1 MLEILR
7 GQLFLKTRD
16 EIWTDF
22 NNNLKPR
29 QFTIKIWR
37 RTI

>member
-7 GQLFLKTRD
+7 GKLFLKTRD
-16 EIWTDF
+16 EIRTDF

-29 QFTIKIWR
+29 QFTIKI
-37 RTI
+37 